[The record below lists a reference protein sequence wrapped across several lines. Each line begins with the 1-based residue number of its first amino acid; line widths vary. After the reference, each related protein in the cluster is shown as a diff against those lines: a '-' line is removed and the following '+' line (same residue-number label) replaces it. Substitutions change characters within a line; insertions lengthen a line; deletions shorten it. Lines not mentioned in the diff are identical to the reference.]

1 MRPEDA
7 QKLGCARALLELGAV
22 WPSQATALLKVA
34 EVVPGASPPAAPA
47 ISREEATTA
56 LTRLKG
62 LDSQHMTGDQARRGA
77 AIGAVAAPVLSVAQ
91 KAIAGD
97 PAFGRPAETAMK
109 AFRAIPAGGP
119 GRLRALAKVPVMAAR
134 NLAGAAAVG
143 AIGGGVM
150 PTVKH
155 EVEREAERG
164 KLRAYLGQGGSNGG
178 AGA

>member
-1 MRPEDA
+1 MNIADVRKVA
-7 QKLGCARALLELGAV
+7 CARTLLELDAV
-22 WPSQATALLKVA
+22 WPAQASALLKVA
-34 EVVPGASPPAAPA
+34 DVVPGAPLPPAPA
-47 ISREEATTA
+47 ITRDEASAA
-56 LTRLKG
+56 LSRLKG

-77 AIGAVAAPVLSVAQ
+77 ALGAVAAPVLSVAQ

-97 PAFGRPAETAMK
+97 PVFGRPAETAMK

-143 AIGGGVM
+143 AVGGGIM

-164 KLRAYLGQGGSNGG
+164 KLRAYIGQGGGNGST
-178 AGA
+178 AP